1 MKLFRTILCLTV
13 PALLIVCLIGCSGTS
28 IYDLETIA
36 VPDVTT
42 AAQLVT
48 GENGRLVTEGE
59 GNDLSVLWSGSY
71 AVGDITLTVTPGTEE
86 GKLFLAFKDEDG
98 LYELTFDPAEGDDSK
113 IISEDGSFSASL
125 TEDGIEV
132 TAPEEKQSL
141 GGLYKKQ

>member
-1 MKLFRTILCLTV
+1 MKLFRTIMCFIV
-13 PALLIVCLIGCSGTS
+13 PAVLIVCLIGCSVTS

-36 VPDVTT
+36 ASDVTT

-48 GENGRLVTEGE
+48 DENERLVTEGD
-59 GNDLSVLWSGSY
+59 GNTLSDLWSGSY
-71 AVGDITLTVTPGTEE
+71 AYGSVTLTVAAGSEE
-86 GKLFLAFKDEDG
+86 GKLSLVFKNEDVSLELAFA
-98 LYELTFDPAEGDDSK
+98 PAEGDDSK
-113 IISEDGSFSASL
+113 IVSEDGSFSASL